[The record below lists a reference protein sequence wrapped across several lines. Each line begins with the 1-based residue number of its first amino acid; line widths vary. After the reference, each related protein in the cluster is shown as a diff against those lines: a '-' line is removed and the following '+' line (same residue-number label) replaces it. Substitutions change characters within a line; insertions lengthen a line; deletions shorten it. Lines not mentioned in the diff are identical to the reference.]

1 MQKTFKGTLTIPLV
15 SVSFLSVGGAKTDT
29 MKELEKRLKD
39 LQKNGYE
46 QVDITML
53 LNWMSDIR
61 KDAKIKAI
69 ERKAN
74 ER

>member
-1 MQKTFKGTLTIPLV
+1 
-15 SVSFLSVGGAKTDT
+15 

-39 LQKNGYE
+39 LHKKGYE
-46 QVDITML
+46 QVGIILL
-53 LNWMSDIR
+53 LNWVSEIR

>member
-1 MQKTFKGTLTIPLV
+1 
-15 SVSFLSVGGAKTDT
+15 